1 VNWNDVVNNIK
12 ATRHFLLTIF
22 NILNF
27 TIKFKED
34 TEYITDKGRQKAS
47 VMTQD
52 ICLFTGVR
60 KN

>member
-12 ATRHFLLTIF
+12 ATRHFLLTTF

-34 TEYITDKGRQKAS
+34 TQDK
-47 VMTQD
+47 
-52 ICLFTGVR
+52 ICQNLPD
-60 KN
+60 